1 MTPSPHEAPRA
12 AGPAAPPAVRALLVL
27 AIGYT
32 AYAARPVLMPV
43 VIALLLA
50 LLLRPPV
57 TWLRRVRIPK
67 AVSAAVLLLALV
79 TSFGFAAWELREP
92 AARWIEQAPHSLTRL
107 ERKLGAFR
115 GPMEKVTQAAERVE
129 EIASGGEEEG
139 EGPRPVQVEEPGVVE
154 SAVAGLGHFAAG
166 LLVTLVLVYLLLVF
180 DEVLL
185 GRVVAVLPRLHDRR
199 RAVLIARELEQQM
212 SRYLFTATVINLAE
226 GAAVGAALHL
236 IGVPNPWLWG
246 AMAAV
251 VNFVPYLG
259 AMVGVAVVGGVA
271 LLTVEPTAYAL
282 LAPASY
288 AAINFVEG
296 MVISPIVLGRRFE
309 LNPVMVFVWLFFWG
323 WLWGIGG
330 ALIAVPLLAMT
341 KIVCDRV
348 PALAAV
354 GELLGGG
361 RSPPPETAAA

>member
-1 MTPSPHEAPRA
+1 
-12 AGPAAPPAVRALLVL
+12 
-27 AIGYT
+27 
-32 AYAARPVLMPV
+32 
-43 VIALLLA
+43 
-50 LLLRPPV
+50 
-57 TWLRRVRIPK
+57 
-67 AVSAAVLLLALV
+67 
-79 TSFGFAAWELREP
+79 
-92 AARWIEQAPHSLTRL
+92 
-107 ERKLGAFR
+107 
-115 GPMEKVTQAAERVE
+115 MEKVTQAAERVE
-129 EIASGGEEEG
+129 EIASGGEQEEG
-139 EGPRPVQVEEPGVVE
+139 GPRPVQVEEPGVVE

-185 GRVVAVLPRLHDRR
+185 GRVVAVLPRLRDRR

-212 SRYLFTATVINLAE
+212 PRYLFTATLINLAE
-226 GAAVGAALHL
+226 GAAVGAALQL
-236 IGVPNPWLWG
+236 IGLPNPWLWG

-259 AMVGVAVVGGVA
+259 AMVGVAVVGAVA

-296 MVISPIVLGRRFE
+296 MVISPIVLGHRFE

-341 KIVCDRV
+341 KIVCDHV

-361 RSPPPETAAA
+361 RSPPPETAGA